1 MDSRRLAEPWWPRWT
16 TTSNTDPEELHKLV
30 EALDEHPD
38 WDAVVA
44 TWPVQRSPMRDAGT
58 RLYALADRIAWGTP
72 RDFRHTAYRLM
83 RRPTCLALVEHR
95 TRTPVVGPLLHRVSS
110 QVHNVEIEHGERI
123 HGTSGLTVRDGLRR
137 IVQNFASGSTAPLK
151 ALSALGLV
159 LAAAAFIAGTALLL
173 RWLFGADSPSGWLS
187 VMLATIFVGGANLL
201 AFGIL
206 GTYID
211 IIVREVRQPPRWSVR
226 RTTSTLDAAISPEPV
241 ISDQILTGWLCTAH
255 PPSRRPHHAH
265 SQRPRAVGTGLA
277 TGNNCVIGDDV
288 TIGDRRLD
296 GAQLHHRRRRP
307 SLADGVVVGHNCI
320 VGERTARSAPAP
332 R

>member
-1 MDSRRLAEPWWPRWT
+1 MQHLAETEPRVIGIDLLNNHGQPT
-16 TTSNTDPEELHKLV
+16 ATMCGLAAARGTLVATMDDDLEHRPEELHKLV

-95 TRTPVVGPLLHRVSS
+95 TCTPVVGPLLHRVSS

-187 VMLATIFVGGANLL
+187 VMLATIS
-201 AFGIL
+201 
-206 GTYID
+206 
-211 IIVREVRQPPRWSVR
+211 SVAP
-226 RTTSTLDAAISPEPV
+226 TCSPSESSAPTSTSSSARCDNHPGDPCAAP
-241 ISDQILTGWLCTAH
+241 
-255 PPSRRPHHAH
+255 
-265 SQRPRAVGTGLA
+265 RPR
-277 TGNNCVIGDDV
+277 
-288 TIGDRRLD
+288 
-296 GAQLHHRRRRP
+296 
-307 SLADGVVVGHNCI
+307 
-320 VGERTARSAPAP
+320 
-332 R
+332 